1 MGTFTMPLKRAI
13 EVTGGTTQI
22 VNGVT
27 KLIGGNIGI
36 QYYPIFKEEYRDH
49 LTGIIID
56 HFWNREIGM
65 ETVSMFQLAMRRK
78 MNEIMPLYNKLYNS
92 ELIAFDPLS
101 TVDLNTINNMTSNQA
116 TDSSSDST
124 NSSDNDSDS
133 LATSYDTPSTVLSGS
148 KDYASGA
155 AGSESHSNVVGAG
168 QETANTNVDSIQ
180 TSDSTTKGYQGSASA
195 LLSAFR
201 DTLLNIDLMIVQD
214 LEDLFM
220 SVWDNGD
227 SYTNERF
234 YF

>member
-1 MGTFTMPLKRAI
+1 MATFTIALKDAI
-13 EVTGGTTQI
+13 EITGGTTEI

-27 KLIGGNIGI
+27 KLTGGNIGI
-36 QYYPIFKEEYRDH
+36 QYYPIFKEEYRDG
-49 LTGIIID
+49 LTGRIID

-65 ETVSMFQLAMRRK
+65 ETISMFQLAMRRK

-101 TVDLNTINNMTSNQA
+101 TVNLSTINNMTSNLA

-133 LATSYDTPSTVLSGS
+133 LATSYDTPQTVLSGS
-148 KDYASGA
+148 KDYATSA
-155 AGSESHSNVVGAG
+155 AGSESHSNVIGSG
-168 QETANTNVDSIQ
+168 QETANTNTDSTQ
-180 TSDSTTKGYQGSASA
+180 MSDSTTTGYQGSASQ

-201 DTLLNIDLMIVQD
+201 DTLLNIDLMVIQD
-214 LEDLFM
+214 LEELFM

-227 SYTNERF
+227 SYTNNER